1 MTFQYSPAELDAQV
15 AALPV
20 FLQWWFNWLTL
31 VIVLMPLL
39 FIRRPQARVALVCAA
54 VLVAVAIP
62 LSRVVGISHFLS
74 LPHLVL
80 WTPLVFYF
88 CGQLRRGD
96 IPVKSPFGIWSL
108 LLVATCIIS
117 LVFDA
122 RDFTRWLLGE
132 RGIMTT
138 PETPR
143 VPWPSLGFIMAALA
157 AAGIYIFRKP
167 AASE

>member
-1 MTFQYSPAELDAQV
+1 V

-20 FLQWWFNWLTL
+20 LLQWWFNWMAF

-39 FIRRPQARVALVCAA
+39 FVRRPQARVALACAV
-54 VLVAVAIP
+54 VLIAVAIP
-62 LSRVVGISHFLS
+62 LSRVVGISHLLS

-80 WTPLVFYF
+80 WVPLVCYF
-88 CGQLRRGD
+88 CGQLRRD
-96 IPVKSPFGIWSL
+96 AIAVKSPFGIWSL

-122 RDFTRWLLGE
+122 RDFAHWLMGE
-132 RGIMTT
+132 RGIMTI
-138 PETPR
+138 PENPR
-143 VPWPSLGFIMAALA
+143 VPWLSLGFVSVGLA
-157 AAGIYIFRKP
+157 VAGIYIFRKP